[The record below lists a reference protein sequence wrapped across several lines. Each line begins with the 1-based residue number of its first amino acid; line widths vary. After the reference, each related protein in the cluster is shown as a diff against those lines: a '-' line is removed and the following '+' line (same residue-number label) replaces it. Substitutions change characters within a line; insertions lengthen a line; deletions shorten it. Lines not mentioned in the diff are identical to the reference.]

1 MNSCNSYSKQ
11 KKITRDN
18 ILGQG
23 ASGGGKVKVDV

>member
-11 KKITRDN
+11 EKTTRDD

-23 ASGGGKVKVDV
+23 ASGGGKVKVSV